1 MANSGESKEERMGG
15 IILTVI
21 IIIVIIILTSPLW
34 LFASCVYEEHKDTVA
49 YESGKSDKKT
59 MHMEFL
65 EGCSK
70 CE

>member
-1 MANSGESKEERMGG
+1 MASNGESKEERMGG

-21 IIIVIIILTSPLW
+21 IIIIIIVFTSPLW

-49 YESGKSDKKT
+49 YENGKTDQKPR
-59 MHMEFL
+59 HMQLL